1 MKCNQCKLIYAS
13 PLPIPADIQD
23 HYGVCPDRY
32 WDRAYFDVDNDYF
45 EDQLEILGRLS
56 RNSAPADRLKAL
68 DIGAGLGKC
77 MRALSD
83 AGFDAYGIEASETF
97 YETAIGSYG
106 ISAAKLRRARL
117 EETEFELDFFAFITF
132 GAVLE
137 HLQDPS
143 SAIARALRW
152 LKPGGLIHA
161 EVPSSSWLV
170 SKLVNLFYKA
180 TAADF
185 VANLSPMHTPYHLYE
200 FGLSSFESNG
210 QQNGYTVAHHRF
222 HVCQTYMP
230 SIVDSILKRIMKAT
244 NTGMQL
250 EVWLRKESRSQS

>member
-1 MKCNQCKLIYAS
+1 MCGSPTDGHKVLGRRLNKSQGLWPKKAVGVTTTIMKCNQCKLIYAS

-117 EETEFELDFFAFITF
+117 EETEFELDF
-132 GAVLE
+132 
-137 HLQDPS
+137 
-143 SAIARALRW
+143 
-152 LKPGGLIHA
+152 
-161 EVPSSSWLV
+161 
-170 SKLVNLFYKA
+170 
-180 TAADF
+180 
-185 VANLSPMHTPYHLYE
+185 
-200 FGLSSFESNG
+200 
-210 QQNGYTVAHHRF
+210 
-222 HVCQTYMP
+222 
-230 SIVDSILKRIMKAT
+230 
-244 NTGMQL
+244 
-250 EVWLRKESRSQS
+250 